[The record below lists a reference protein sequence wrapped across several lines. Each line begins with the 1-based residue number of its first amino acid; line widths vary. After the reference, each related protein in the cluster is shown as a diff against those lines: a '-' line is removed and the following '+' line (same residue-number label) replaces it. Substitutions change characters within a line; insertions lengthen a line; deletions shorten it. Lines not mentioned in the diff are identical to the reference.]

1 MDPEQT
7 PMEIDSMVFGSTPSD
22 LGSSIDP
29 VNNLGRSELGSPILS
44 HFRHRER
51 HESTMLAVWFLGVV
65 LVICCMNTRPSHAA
79 PPSIETLSP
88 AAGQVGTSLTLRLSG
103 TQLDTAD
110 QLLFYDPM
118 IRCREFRA
126 ISAFEADAVID
137 IDPAAPQRNVP
148 FRVVGRDGFAEIR
161 TIRITSLPTL
171 LEAARAGM
179 SEPLRLEQRPVTVS
193 GVLASGDR
201 DRYAVSIEKG
211 ERLTVE
217 VEAMRLGNVL
227 LDTVLHVYDPSGKEI
242 FRSDDTALFQQDP
255 VVSFITNEAGV
266 YTIEVHESN
275 YEGSDASRYLLHVGA
290 FPAPGVAYP
299 AGAEAGQELQVS
311 FLRPDGTRHEQQVM
325 VPKDPTSFQLFVR
338 ESDDISPSAIPF
350 RVSTMHNEL
359 EQEPNDDPA
368 RSAPQTIPIPAAFN
382 GVLQTAGDV
391 DHFWFQGTAQ
401 VAMQIDCFST
411 RIGSPADTVISLF
424 DGDGNLL
431 HRNDDWE
438 SLDSRIEF
446 TPRVTGTY
454 RLSVTDKLAM
464 GRADAVYRL
473 EVTSLSPQVT
483 PFLPRPD
490 RLTQRGQTIHV
501 PRGNRV
507 LARIGVRR
515 EHVAGAVELEWD
527 QLPTGVNVT
536 QSVLESDPFWVP
548 VILEAPAEAN
558 EGGTLC
564 KLFARCQSP
573 DQGTIFGSFSQT
585 VDLIAMSAD
594 RLFQASEVDR
604 IAVAV
609 TPPLPF
615 RIDVDAPTASLPIGG
630 TLDLRVRVTR
640 ENGFTAPV
648 RVEFPVLP
656 SWVVAD
662 PFVIIPGDQS
672 EARQRLTAHAE
683 AQPSEWQFAATA
695 RVDTVSAREDTQLW
709 DGREIASNLVPVRI
723 AAAEVRG
730 QIEPLAAEQGQT
742 VEVRCRLS
750 FNEKQTDQ
758 ASLESSAGRIP
769 SQLIASLEGLPNR
782 VVADTQTITAASRE
796 VVFQVAFPNDAPLG
810 TFKRLQ
816 VRLTGELQ
824 GQRISYVVAPDTSL
838 TVLPPGKLFRDERG
852 QLLSP
857 LDALRRTKLQ
867 RIKSQP

>member
-1 MDPEQT
+1 MT
-7 PMEIDSMVFGSTPSD
+7 VGSTPSD
-22 LGSSIDP
+22 LGSSFDP
-29 VNNLGRSELGSPILS
+29 VNTVGHGEIGSPILS
-44 HFRHRER
+44 HVRHGEGLKNT
-51 HESTMLAVWFLGVV
+51 SLLVWFLSVV
-65 LVICCMNTRPSHAA
+65 LVICGGITSPSDAA
-79 PPSIETLSP
+79 PPSVETLSP
-88 AAGQVGTSLTLRLSG
+88 AAGQAGTSLTLRLSG
-103 TQLDTAD
+103 TQLDTAE
-110 QLLFYDPM
+110 QMLFYDPM

-137 IDPAAPQRNVP
+137 IDPAAPRRNVP
-148 FRVVGRDGFAEIR
+148 FRVLGRDGFSEIR

-171 LEAARAGM
+171 QEAGQAGM
-179 SEPLRLEQRPVTVS
+179 SEPMRLDQRPVTVS
-193 GVLASGDR
+193 GVLAAGDR
-201 DRYAVSIEKG
+201 DRYAVLAEKG

-227 LDTVLHVYDPSGKEI
+227 LDTVLHVYDPIGKEV

-266 YTIEVHESN
+266 YTIEVHEAS

-299 AGAEAGQELQVS
+299 AGAEAGQELDVS
-311 FLRPDGTRHEQQVM
+311 FLRPDGTRHKQHVV
-325 VPKDPTSFQLFVR
+325 VPSDPAAFQLFVQD
-338 ESDDISPSAIPF
+338 SDTISPSAVPF
-350 RVSTMHNEL
+350 RVSAMHNEF

-368 RSAPQTIPIPAAFN
+368 KIDPQSMPIPVAFN
-382 GVLQTAGDV
+382 GVLQTNGDV
-391 DHFWFQGTAQ
+391 DHFWVQGTAH

-411 RIGSPADTVISLF
+411 RIGSPADTVVSLY
-424 DGDGNLL
+424 DAEGNLL

-446 TPRVTGTY
+446 TPRVTGRY

-483 PFLPRPD
+483 PFLPRPN
-490 RLTQRGQTIHV
+490 RLTQLGQTIHV

-527 QLPTGVNVT
+527 QLPNGVNVT

-548 VILEAPAEAN
+548 VILEAPAQAS

-662 PFVIIPGDQS
+662 PHVIIPGDQS
-672 EARQRLTAHAE
+672 EARQRLTAHPE

-709 DGREIASNLVPVRI
+709 DGREIASNLVPVQI
-723 AAAEVRG
+723 AAAELRG

-750 FNEKQTDQ
+750 LNERQTDP
-758 ASLESSAGRIP
+758 SSPERFARAIP
-769 SQLIASLEGLPNR
+769 KQLVASLEGLPNR
-782 VVADTQTITAASRE
+782 VVADTQTITAESRE

-810 TFKRLQ
+810 TGKRLQ

-857 LDALRRTKLQ
+857 LDALRRAKLQ